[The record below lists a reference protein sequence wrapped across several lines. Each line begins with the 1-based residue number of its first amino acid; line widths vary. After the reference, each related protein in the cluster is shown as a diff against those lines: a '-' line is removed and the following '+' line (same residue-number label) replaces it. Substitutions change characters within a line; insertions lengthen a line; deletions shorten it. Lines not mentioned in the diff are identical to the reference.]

1 MRVCLMVE
9 GQEGVTWEQ
18 WLALARAAED
28 AGLDALFRSDHYSAI
43 IAPVAG
49 ALDAWTTLA
58 GLAAATSQL
67 RLGTL
72 VSPATFRHPSVLARM
87 ATTVD
92 HISNGRVELGMGAG
106 WYDRDHSE
114 NGFPFLDVRSRFDLF
129 AEQVEIIM
137 RTWTEESFDHT
148 GAHYT
153 LQRQTAL
160 PRPVQQPH
168 PPLVLGGRAKPR
180 AAALA
185 ARYATEY
192 NTLGA
197 PLDELRDR
205 RRRLDAA
212 CAAVDRDPATLAYSL
227 MTTCVIGG
235 DEGEVERRRTRVR
248 EIVGRD
254 DPDETRWLAG
264 TVDELADRLAELQSV
279 GISRVMLQHL
289 DHADV
294 DAVAAMGALAAASSS
309 DG

>member
-1 MRVCLMVE
+1 VRICLMIE

-18 WLALARAAED
+18 WVALTQAAED

-58 GLAAATSQL
+58 GLAAVTSRI

-92 HISNGRVELGMGAG
+92 HISGGRVEVGMGAG
-106 WYDRDHSE
+106 WYDRDHTE
-114 NGFPFLDVRSRFDLF
+114 NGFSFLDARSRFDLF
-129 AEQVEIIM
+129 AEQVEIVV
-137 RTWTEESFDHT
+137 RTWTEASFDHD
-148 GAHYT
+148 GPHYT
-153 LQRQTAL
+153 LRQQTAL
-160 PRPVQQPH
+160 PRPVQQPY
-168 PPLVLGGRAKPR
+168 PTLVLGGRAKPR

-197 PLDELRDR
+197 PLDELRER
-205 RRRLDAA
+205 RRRLDDA
-212 CAAVDRDPATLAYSL
+212 CAAIGRDPTTLAYSL
-227 MTTCVIGG
+227 MTTCVIGRDG
-235 DEGEVERRRTRVR
+235 DEVDRRRRRVR
-248 EIVGRD
+248 EIVGRE

-264 TVDELADRLAELQSV
+264 TVDELAGRLKELESV

-289 DHADV
+289 DHDDV
-294 DAVAAMGALAAASSS
+294 DAVAAMGELARSAR
-309 DG
+309 